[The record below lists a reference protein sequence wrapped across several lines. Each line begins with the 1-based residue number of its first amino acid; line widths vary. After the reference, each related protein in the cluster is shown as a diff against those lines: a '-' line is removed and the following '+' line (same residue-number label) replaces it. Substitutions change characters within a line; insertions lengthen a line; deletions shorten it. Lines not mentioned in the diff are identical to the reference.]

1 MSGAAGLAIL
11 MFAAALLVAYFGEK
25 PIAGLSPEEVAS
37 IAALGAVALVI
48 AGAITDAFRGRWAE
62 GFRAVLLW
70 AVIGLAFVA
79 AYSFRQELSIV
90 ASRLAGELVPAETVV
105 TSGGEVVVS
114 RRINGSFIV
123 GARANER
130 ELRFIFDTGAT
141 TVVLTPES
149 ARSIGINPEALSYS
163 IPVSTANGRTMAA
176 PITLDR
182 LAVGPI
188 TAERVRAL
196 VTRPGLLR
204 ENLLGMTFLER
215 LASYEVRNNRL
226 ILRGRGA

>member
-1 MSGAAGLAIL
+1 MSGATGLAVL
-11 MFAAALLVAYFGEK
+11 LFAAALGAAYFGERQ
-25 PIAGLSPEEVAS
+25 IAGLPADEFAS
-37 IAALGAVALVI
+37 LVALGALALVL
-48 AGAITDAFRGRWAE
+48 AGGVINAFRGRWAD
-62 GFRAVLLW
+62 GFRALLLW
-70 AVIGLAFVA
+70 MAIGAVFVGM
-79 AYSFRQELSIV
+79 YSFRHELSVV
-90 ASRLAGELVPAETVV
+90 ASRLAGELVPGEATV

-123 GARANER
+123 GGRVNDR

-149 ARSIGINPEALSYS
+149 ARSIGINPEALNYS

-188 TAERVRAL
+188 AAERVRAL

-226 ILRGRGA
+226 ILRGRGT